1 MITRSLASRYVMIGC
16 SLSGLML
23 CSIRPSLAADA
34 GTAAPAAQPDDSI
47 LQEVVVTANKRAEN
61 MQDVAS
67 AVSVE
72 SGAQLMDRGLK
83 NLADYAGDIPG
94 LNIVGNGSPGQT
106 SVEIRGISSNT
117 RTSAVGTYLD
127 DTPIGSSGGWALGSS
142 TLLDM
147 LPYDLERI
155 EVLRGPQGTLYG
167 EGAMG
172 GLIKYVLKTPSTS
185 DFDAEVGGSLS
196 TIDGAANAGYSLR
209 ARVNTPIIPDVL
221 GISLSAFGEQTPG
234 YIDNTFT
241 GQTNTNLD
249 RQYGGRLAALWRPA
263 SNLSVKFTALAQIIE
278 ADDSAFRQFTSTT
291 PAPNAGNSLLVTPQ
305 NPLPDMTENVP
316 FPASYEQ
323 HLYYTAATVD
333 WNLAPFDFVSATSWS
348 KQTSLLWGDTTPLY
362 GGLLPFIG
370 GSGAGITNSIDNFG
384 LNKFTQEFRLV
395 SPKGNALEW
404 MAGVFATRERSFH
417 FFYAQAF
424 TPQYQPEPGI
434 GFPPGLFDAAYP
446 ESFDEYATF
455 GNLTWN
461 ITDAFSLTGGARY
474 AYNRQRIVFDI
485 LPAPFWPPPLPQF
498 TPIETHQG
506 VPTWMGSAQYRFS
519 GNVMGYARV
528 ATGYRTGG
536 PNSPLPNV
544 PLTYKSD
551 TLINYELGL
560 KSTFLENRA
569 LVDVA
574 VYRINWKDIQ
584 LTALSTPGDYNY
596 ETNGGRALSQGVE
609 LQTQYSPMRG
619 LTLRLNGNY
628 TDAHLTSVIPASSFL
643 LTGYQLA
650 RVPKGSVSASADYDF
665 ALTSGWRAQVGGAY
679 RYVGPQFAGIVE
691 SASSVSTP
699 TYQAAGYSVFDLN
712 GGIRRDHLNI
722 RLTVRNL
729 ANNRAL
735 LAGGQLRTDGV
746 TGVNDVLATF
756 LQPRTLEL
764 GVDYAF

>member
-1 MITRSLASRYVMIGC
+1 MITRSLASRYVTIGC
-16 SLSGLML
+16 SISGLML

-34 GTAAPAAQPDDSI
+34 GTAAAAQPDDQV
-47 LQEVVVTANKRAEN
+47 LQEIVVTANKRVEN
-61 MQDVAS
+61 MQDVAA

-72 SGAQLMDRGLK
+72 SGEQLMQRGLK
-83 NLADYAGDIPG
+83 SLVDYAGDIPG

-127 DTPIGSSGGWALGSS
+127 DTPIGSSAGWALGSS

-172 GLIKYVLKTPSTS
+172 GLIKYVLKTPSTT
-185 DFDAEVGGSLS
+185 DFDAEVGGSLGA
-196 TIDGAANAGYSLR
+196 IDGAANAGYSLR
-209 ARVNTPIIPDVL
+209 ARVNTPVIPDVL
-221 GISLSAFGEQTPG
+221 GVSLSAFGQQTPG
-234 YIDNTFT
+234 YMDNTFT
-241 GQTNTNLD
+241 GQRDTNRD
-249 RQYGGRLAALWRPA
+249 REYGGRLAALWRPA
-263 SNLSVKFTALAQIIE
+263 SSLSVKFTALAQVIE
-278 ADDSAFRQFTSTT
+278 ADDSAFRQFASTT
-291 PAPNAGNSLLVTPQ
+291 PAPNAGNALLVTPQ
-305 NPLPDMTENVP
+305 NPLPDLTENVA

-348 KQTSLLWGDTTPLY
+348 KQISLLLNDTTPQY
-362 GGLLPFIG
+362 GVLVPYIG
-370 GSGAGITNSIDNFG
+370 GTGPGLAVSIDNFG

-417 FFYAQAF
+417 FFNLPAF

-434 GFPPGLFDAAYP
+434 PSPPGIFDAAYP
-446 ESFDEYATF
+446 ESFDEYAAF

-474 AYNRQRIVFDI
+474 AYNNQHILFDI
-485 LPAPFWPPPLPQF
+485 LPAPAWPPPRKQY
-498 TPIETHQG
+498 TPIDTHEG

-528 ATGYRTGG
+528 ASGYRTGG

-574 VYRINWKDIQ
+574 VYRIDWKNIQ
-584 LTALSTPGDYNY
+584 LTAVSNPGDYNY
-596 ETNGGRALSQGVE
+596 ETNGGKAVSQGIE
-609 LQTQYSPMRG
+609 LQTQYSPIRG
-619 LTLRLNGNY
+619 LTLHLNGNY

-650 RVPKGSVSASADYDF
+650 HVPKGSVSAAADYDF
-665 ALTSGWRAQVGGAY
+665 ALVSGWRAQLGGAY

-699 TYQAAGYSVFDLN
+699 TYQTAGYSVFDLN
-712 GGIRRDHLNI
+712 AGVRREHVNI
-722 RLTVRNL
+722 RLNVRNL

-735 LAGGQLRTDGV
+735 LAGGQLRTNGL
-746 TGVNDVLATF
+746 TGNSDILGTF
-756 LQPRTLEL
+756 LQPRTVEL
-764 GVDYAF
+764 GVDYSF